1 MTGGAQAAGGDKQLL
16 DTLKKLAAD
25 LYRTRERVK
34 ELEAGEREPIA
45 VVGLGCRYAGGIT
58 GPDRFWDLLSAGT
71 DAMGGFPTDRGWA
84 EWERAYGNPDARAGE
99 EYARVGGFLY
109 DVADFDPGFFGISP
123 REALAMD
130 PQQRILLETAWEA
143 VERAGID
150 PMSLKGSDT
159 GVFVGAS
166 GTAYGSGV
174 GGNGSGAEG
183 YKMTGGLTAV
193 VSGRIS
199 YTLGLTGP
207 AVTIDTACSSSLVAL
222 HLAVRS
228 LRSGECSLA
237 LAGGVEVLVMPDA
250 YIEFSQQGGMAAD
263 GRCKSFAAE
272 ADGIGWGEG
281 AGIIALERL
290 SDARR
295 NGHQVLGV
303 IRGSAV
309 NQDGASNGI
318 TAPNG
323 PSQYRVIHSA
333 LADAGLTAA
342 DVDVVEAHGTGT
354 TLGDPIEAQALLA
367 TYGQA
372 EDRAADRPLWLG
384 SVKSNIGHSG
394 CASGVAGVIK
404 MVLAL
409 QHGVLPKTLFA
420 GNPSPHVDWASGNVR
435 LLSEAVAWPAG
446 EQPRRA
452 GVSAFGVSGTNAH
465 LILEEAPAGSGR
477 PEVVAGAAP
486 RVLSGEG
493 LPAWVVSGQSAAALA
508 GQAGRLREHVT
519 ERPELSVGDVAWSLA
534 TTRSAL
540 EHRAVVLG
548 PDRDGLAAGL
558 TAVAAG
564 QPAPG
569 VVTGSVDAAGVGRTV
584 FVFPGQGS
592 QWVGMGRELAESSP
606 VFAARLA
613 ECAEALAPY
622 VDWQLDDVL
631 AGLHGFEAADVV
643 QPALWAVMVSL
654 AAVWEAAGVAPDA
667 VVGHSQGEIAAAAV
681 AGILSLDDA
690 AKVVALRSK
699 TLKALAGRGG
709 MLSIAEPV
717 AGVRARIAP
726 YGSRLSVAAVN
737 GPSATVVSGDADALR
752 ELADSCGDSPRARMI
767 PVDYAS
773 HSAHVDE
780 LREEILSVLQGITP
794 TEARIPM
801 VSALTGAWLSGPEL
815 DPAYWY
821 ASLRETVE
829 FERAV
834 RILAES
840 GHGAFVE
847 VSPHA
852 VLTGAV
858 GDVVEDV
865 EGSAVVGTLRR
876 EEGGAG
882 RLLTSLAEAYVRG
895 LPVDWA
901 ALLGGGTVVDLP
913 TYAFQRRRYW
923 LGAVASVQAA
933 GPDTSVDDW
942 RYRIVWQAAD
952 AKRAATPSGTWL
964 LVGDGPDREAVA
976 NALTAHGASV
986 VAVAGPEDVDA
997 ALAEGVAGVVSLLAL
1012 DETPL
1017 AEHPSVPGGLAGT
1030 VDLVRV
1036 LVETGVTAPLWVLTR
1051 GAVAVGAGEVTT
1063 SPVQAQVWGLGRA
1076 VGLEHADWWGGLVDL
1091 PPVLDAEA
1099 AARLVGVFADGRED
1113 QVAVRPSGVFLR
1125 RLVRAEARRVESAD
1139 WSPRGTVL
1147 LTGGTGSIGVCIGPW
1162 LAEHGAPRVVLTSRS
1177 GPSAPG
1183 VAALAAAVANGGSA
1197 VEVVSCDLAD
1207 RGQATGLVAWIEAS
1221 GPGLSTVLHS
1231 ANAPYLARVEDTSRE
1246 GLVAALGAKA
1256 AGAVHLDEATAGLG
1270 LDEFVLFS
1278 SISATWGSNDHGAYA
1293 AGNAFLDALAEDRR
1307 ARSLPGTSIAWGV
1320 WNTRD
1325 WDAVDAVMDQAP
1337 GRVTPQ
1343 RLLRQGMNF
1352 LDTQRALTALGEIL
1366 ADDET
1371 FIALA
1376 DVEWQKF
1383 APVFTAARPRPLLD
1397 TIPEARAETAAAT
1410 AADERGEFA
1419 SRLAGLSAA
1428 ERRRS
1433 VVELVRSHAAAVLG
1447 HDSADEIVATRAFRE
1462 LGFDSL
1468 TAVELR
1474 NRLNTACGLRLP
1486 STVVFDHPSA
1496 SVLAEEILSALFGAE
1511 GPGQVVAVAAAPSEP
1526 IAIVGMACRYP
1537 GGVRSPEELWDLI
1550 AAGGDAISGF
1560 PADRGWDA
1568 EALFDADADAEGSTY
1583 VVEGGFLSGAGEFDA
1598 GFFGISPR
1606 EALAMDPQQRL
1617 LLETSWEAVERA
1629 GIDPQTLHGS
1639 ATGVFIGAAPSGYFG
1654 AVGDEAGVQA
1664 HLITGNALSVLSGRI
1679 AYSLGLV
1686 GPAMTVDTACSSS
1699 LVALHQAT
1707 QALRSGECTV
1717 ALAGGVTVMAD
1728 PGEFVGFSRL
1738 RALSSDGRCKAFGD
1752 GADGMGI
1759 GEGVGMLVLER
1770 LSDARRN
1777 GHQVLGVLR
1786 GSAVNQDGASNGLS
1800 APNGPSQQ
1808 RVILSALANAQLSAS
1823 DVDAVEAHG
1832 TGTTLGDPIEAGALL
1847 ATYGQGRA
1855 GDRPLWLGS
1864 VKSNIGHAQ
1873 QAAGV
1878 AGVIKM
1884 VMALRHGVLPKTLHA
1899 EQPSSH
1905 VDWDLGN
1912 VRLLQEQVEW
1922 PAGER
1927 PRRAGVSA
1935 FGISGTNVHVIVEEA
1950 PAAVETASEPGPA
1963 LPALPELPVLTGG
1976 TSVWRVSG
1984 RSAVALAGQAGRLRE
1999 HVLARPEL
2007 SVGDVA
2013 WSLATTRSV
2022 FEQRAVVLGGER
2034 SELAAGLAAVATGQ
2048 PAPGVV
2054 TGGLAPGGVGRTVF
2068 VFPGQGSQW
2077 VGMGRELAES
2087 SPVFAAR
2094 LAECAEALAPYVDWQ
2109 LDDVLAGRHGF
2120 EAADV
2125 VQPALW
2131 AVMVSL
2137 AAVWK
2142 AAGVAP
2148 DAVVGHSQ
2156 GEIAAAAVSG
2166 ILSLEDAAKVVA
2178 LRSRTLKTLAG
2189 RGGMLSIAEP
2199 VDGVRARIAPYG
2211 ARLSVAAV
2219 NGPSATVVSGDADA
2233 LRELADSCG
2242 DSPRARMIPVDYAS
2256 HSAHVDELREEIL
2269 SVLEGIRPREAQVPM
2284 ISALTGEWLSGSEL
2298 DPAYW
2303 YASLRETV
2311 EFERAVRLLGESG
2324 HGVFLEVS
2332 PHPVLTPAI
2341 GDALEALSPVV
2352 VGTLRRDEGGADRL
2366 LTSFAEAYVQ
2376 GATVDWVSVLAGG
2389 STVDLPTY
2397 AFQHRHYWPEAVA
2410 EASEGSVIDAEF
2422 WAAVEGGDA
2431 DGLAAALNIDGDR
2444 LGEVLPALADYRRRG
2459 QADAA
2464 VADWRYRVSWA
2475 PVSESGGVLTGTW
2488 LLVGES
2494 PDAAAV
2500 AAALESHGATVVR
2513 TAVDAVGE
2521 AVAACSDL
2529 SGVLSLLALDES
2541 PEEAFPWVSRGGAD
2555 TLALIRTLDRAGV
2568 VAPLW
2573 VVTQGAVGAVAGD
2586 VVRPVQ
2592 AQVWGLGAVAALELA
2607 GRWGGLID
2615 LPAAVDARTG
2625 ARLASV
2631 LAGVEDQVAVRAGG
2645 VVARR
2650 LVRAGRPVVREAWSP
2665 RGSVLVTGGTSGVGA
2680 ITAQWVADRGAS
2692 RVVLTS
2698 RSGPG
2703 AAGVAELAASIAAR
2717 GSAVDV
2723 VACDIA
2729 DRASVA
2735 EVLDR
2740 IDAAGPVLSSVV
2752 HSAGVG
2758 DRRPVEEI
2766 EPSDLSWLLSAKVGG
2781 AVVLDELTAGRDL
2794 DSFVL
2799 FSSGAGVWGSGALA
2813 GYAAANAH
2821 LDALVEDR
2829 RSRGLVASSVA
2840 WGLWAGV
2847 GMAASSGGD
2856 RLREFGMEGID
2867 GRRGMLALGQ
2877 VLDAGEGAMVVA
2889 GFDWPQFVPTYTLHR
2904 PSRLLADL
2912 PEVRAVL
2919 AAEAAVEST
2928 TEEVGEW
2935 ASRLAGMPAAEQ
2947 RQVLTDLVRGHA
2959 AAVLGH
2965 ESADDVLPQR
2975 AFKELGFDSVGAV
2988 ELRNRL
2994 SKVLGVRL
3002 VSTMVFDHPNAAAVA
3017 DYVRGEL
3024 VGADEQTVQR
3034 DGAVQV
3040 VAAAIG
3046 EPIAIVGMGC
3056 RYPGGAVGPEQF
3068 WSMVASGTD
3077 TIGGFPTDRGWD
3089 AYEEEFGKGQE
3100 YRRQGGF
3107 VHDAAE
3113 FDAGF
3118 FGISPREALSM
3129 DPQQRLLLETS
3140 WEAIEHG
3147 GIDPKSLHG
3156 SATGVFVG
3164 ANFSGYSSVL
3174 PVEDTSLD
3182 GYRLIG
3188 NVTAVHSGRISYCL
3202 GLTGPA
3208 LTVDTACSSSLV
3220 AMHQAVQALR
3230 AGECSMALA
3239 GGVAVMVSPAAFME
3253 FAQQGGMASSG
3264 RSKAFSDEADGIGWG
3279 EGAGMVLLERL
3290 SDARRNGHQ
3299 VLAVIR
3305 GSAANQDGA
3314 SNGLAAPNGPSQR
3327 RVIRAA
3333 LANAQLSAAD
3343 VDVVE
3348 AHGTGTTLGDPIEAQ
3363 ALLATYGQA
3372 EDRAADRPLWLG
3384 SVKSNIG
3391 HSQCAAGVA
3400 GVIKMVMALRHE
3412 VLPKTLHA
3420 DEPSSHVD
3428 WETGN
3433 VRLLQEAVE
3442 WPAGGRPRRA
3452 GVSAFGVSGTNV
3464 HLIVEE
3470 APVAAVEAERPAEQ
3484 PAPEVLGTAPSV
3496 WTVSGQSV
3504 AALAGQAGRLRE
3516 HVLARPELSVGD
3528 VAWSLATARAAL
3540 EHRAVVLGGERSE
3553 LAAGLVAVATGQPAS
3568 GVVTGSV
3575 APGGVGRTVFVFPG
3589 QGSQWVGM
3597 GRELAEA
3604 SPVFAAKLAECAAAL
3619 APYVDWQLDD
3629 VLAGLHGF
3637 EAADVVQPA
3646 LWAVMVSLAAVWEAA
3661 GVAPDAVVG
3670 HSQGEIAAAAVA
3682 GILSLD
3688 DAAKVVA
3695 LRSKTLKAL
3704 AGRGGM
3710 LSIAEPVEGVRA
3722 RIAPYGARL
3731 SVAAVNGP
3739 SATVVSGD
3747 ADALRELADSCGD
3760 SPRARMIPVDY
3771 ASHSAHVDELREEIL
3786 AVLQGITPTE
3796 ARIPMV
3802 SALTGA
3808 WLSGPEMDPDYWY
3821 ASLRET
3827 VEFERA
3833 VRILGASGHGVFVE
3847 VSPHAVLTG
3856 AVGDVVEDVDG
3867 SVVVGTLRRED
3878 GGAERLLSSF
3888 AEAYV
3893 QGAPVD
3899 WATVLGGGESV
3910 GLPTY
3915 AFQRQRFWPEP
3926 RTPQRARASVDDWRY
3941 RITWQPATGS
3951 GPAVLSGTWLLV
3963 GDAADAGVV
3972 AEALA
3977 SCGAE
3982 VVRTT
3987 LAGLDEAVAGADVQG
4002 VVSLLALDES
4012 LDAEFGWV
4020 PRGSADTLDLVQ
4032 ALGRAG
4038 VTAPLWV
4045 LTRGAVQA
4053 VAGEVTTNPIQT
4065 QVWGLG
4071 RAVGLEHAD
4080 RWGGLVDLPPVVDAD
4095 AAARLV
4101 GVLAD
4106 GSEDQVAVRPSGVFL
4121 RRLVRAE
4128 ARRVESAGWSPR
4140 GTVLLTGGTGSI
4152 GVCIGPWLAEHRAP
4166 RVVLTSR
4173 SGPSAHGVAALAAAV
4188 ANGGSAVE
4196 VVSCDLTERA
4206 QVAAMVAW
4214 IENTGPGL
4222 STVLHS
4228 ANTPYLS
4235 RVEHTDHEGLAAALG
4250 AKAAGA
4256 TYLDEATAD
4265 LGIDEFVMFSSI
4277 SATWGSNDHAAYAA
4291 GNSFLDGLAEDR
4303 RGRGLPGTSI
4313 AWGVWNTRDWDAV
4326 DAVMDQAPGRVT
4338 PHRLLRQGMNF
4349 LDTQRAL
4356 TALGEVLADDETFI
4370 AVADVEW
4377 EKFAPVFTAARPRP
4391 LLDTIP
4397 EAQEDTAPGRP
4408 VDDQRSEFAARLA
4421 GLSAAERRRTVVELV
4436 RTQAAA
4442 VLGHESADEIVASR
4456 AFRELGFDSL
4466 TAVDLRNRLNAAV
4479 GVRLPSTVIF
4489 DHPSASAL
4497 ADEILAALFGS
4508 VSEETAPVVV
4518 QPASTDPIAIV
4529 GMACRYPGGVR
4540 TPEELWDLL
4549 AAGGDAISGFP
4560 ADRGWDVEG
4569 LFDPDPDAEG
4579 STYVIEGGFLGG
4591 AGEFDA
4597 GFFGI
4602 SPREAMAMD
4611 PQQRLLLETS
4621 WEAVERAGIDPKS
4634 LHGSATGVFIGAA
4647 ASGYIG
4653 VLGDE
4658 AEAQAHLI
4666 TGNALSVLSGR
4677 VSYTLGLNGP
4687 AVTVD
4692 TACSSS
4698 LVAMHQAV
4706 QALRSGECTVALAGG
4721 VTVMADP
4728 GEFVSFSR
4736 LRALSADGRCKAFG
4750 EGADG
4755 MGMGEGVG
4763 MLVLERLSDAR
4774 RNGHRVLGVV
4784 RGSAINQD
4792 GASNGLTAPNGPA
4805 QRRVIRAALASAQL
4819 SAADVD
4825 VVEAHGTGT
4834 ELGDPIEAG
4843 ALLATYGQERFED
4856 RPLWLGSVKSNIGH
4870 AQQAAGVAGVIKMVM
4885 ALRHGVLPKTLH
4897 ADEPSSHVD
4906 WETGNVR
4913 LLQDEVAWPAGE
4925 RPRRAGVS
4933 AFGISG
4939 TNAHVI
4945 IEEAPAEADT
4955 PVDSDGGN
4963 VVPVLSGGVPAWV
4976 LSGRDT
4982 EALAGQAGRLREHVL
4997 ARPELS
5003 VGDVAW
5009 SLATTRAALEHRAVV
5024 LGGERSEF
5032 AERLAAVATGQP
5044 AAGVVTGSVA
5054 PGGVGRTVFVFPGQG
5069 SQWVGMGRELAASSP
5084 VFAAKLAECA
5094 EALAPYVDWQ
5104 LDDVLAGLHG
5114 FEAADV
5120 VQPALWAVMVS
5131 LAAVWEAAGVAPDA
5145 VVGHSQGEIAAAA
5158 VAGILSLGDA
5168 AKVVALRSKTLKA
5181 LAGRGGMLS
5190 IAEPVDGVRAR
5201 IASYG
5206 SRLSVA
5212 AVNGPSATVV
5222 SGDADALRELADSCG
5237 DSPRA
5242 RMIPVDYASHS
5253 AHVDELREEI
5263 LSVLQGI
5270 APSEARI
5277 PMVSALTGAWLSG
5290 PELDPDYWYAS
5301 LRETVEFERAVRL
5314 LGESGHGVFLEVSP
5328 HPVLTPAIGDALEA
5342 LSPVVAGTLR
5352 REEGGAQRLL
5362 TSFAEVYAQGLPVD
5376 WAAVLGRGSTVDL
5389 PTYAFR
5395 HRHYWPEAD
5404 RKRADVTVAT
5414 GAEAGFW
5421 TAVESG
5427 DVTALADLLGV
5438 DPADAALG
5446 ALTDWR
5452 RRERA
5457 GSAVA
5462 DWRYRVSWAPVSESG
5477 AVLTGTWLLVGD
5489 GTDAAAVAE
5498 VLDLPGARVVRST
5511 PDGVAAAVAACSD
5524 LRGVV
5529 SLLALD
5535 ESPEEAFPLVPGG
5548 LAATVALVQELG
5560 RLGVSAPLWVV
5571 TRGAVGAVAG
5581 DAVRPV
5587 QAQVWGLGAVAAL
5600 ELAGR
5605 WGGLIDLPAAVDARV
5620 GARLASVLVG
5630 DEDQVAVRAGGVA
5643 ARRLVRAGRPAVREA
5658 WSPRGSVLVTGG
5670 TSGVGAITAQ
5680 WVADRGASRVVLT
5693 SRSGPGAAG
5702 VAELAASI
5710 AARGSAVEVVSC
5722 DIADRASVAEVL
5734 DRIDAAGPVLSSVV
5748 HSAGVGDRRPVEE
5761 IEPSDLS
5768 WLLSAKV
5775 GGALVLDELTAGR
5788 DLDAFVLFS
5797 SGAGVWGSGG
5807 LGGYAAANA
5816 HLDALVEDRRSRGLV
5831 ASSVAWGLWAGVGM
5845 AASSGGDRLREFGM
5859 EGIDGR
5865 RGMLALGQVLDAGEG
5880 AMVVA
5885 GFDWP
5890 QFVPTYTLH
5899 RASRLLADL
5908 PEVREALAAEAGTT
5922 TTEEVSAWAGRLA
5935 GMPAAERR
5943 QVLTDLVRGH
5953 AAAVLGYDSADD
5965 VLPQRAFK
5973 ELGFDSVGAVE
5984 LRNRLSKA
5992 LGIRLASTMVFDHP
6006 NATALAEQILRE
6018 FMPEQAAP
6026 EGDADEL
6033 ALREAIA
6040 AIPLARIR
6048 QAGLLDLLLQLA
6060 DPAQDNGADSRTDTE
6075 SIDGMDA
6082 EDLIRIALDGKDS

>member
-1 MTGGAQAAGGDKQLL
+1 
-16 DTLKKLAAD
+16 
-25 LYRTRERVK
+25 
-34 ELEAGEREPIA
+34 
-45 VVGLGCRYAGGIT
+45 
-58 GPDRFWDLLSAGT
+58 
-71 DAMGGFPTDRGWA
+71 
-84 EWERAYGNPDARAGE
+84 
-99 EYARVGGFLY
+99 
-109 DVADFDPGFFGISP
+109 
-123 REALAMD
+123 
-130 PQQRILLETAWEA
+130 
-143 VERAGID
+143 
-150 PMSLKGSDT
+150 MS
-159 GVFVGAS
+159 V
-166 GTAYGSGV
+166 
-174 GGNGSGAEG
+174 
-183 YKMTGGLTAV
+183 
-193 VSGRIS
+193 
-199 YTLGLTGP
+199 
-207 AVTIDTACSSSLVAL
+207 
-222 HLAVRS
+222 
-228 LRSGECSLA
+228 
-237 LAGGVEVLVMPDA
+237 
-250 YIEFSQQGGMAAD
+250 
-263 GRCKSFAAE
+263 
-272 ADGIGWGEG
+272 
-281 AGIIALERL
+281 
-290 SDARR
+290 
-295 NGHQVLGV
+295 
-303 IRGSAV
+303 
-309 NQDGASNGI
+309 
-318 TAPNG
+318 
-323 PSQYRVIHSA
+323 
-333 LADAGLTAA
+333 
-342 DVDVVEAHGTGT
+342 
-354 TLGDPIEAQALLA
+354 
-367 TYGQA
+367 
-372 EDRAADRPLWLG
+372 
-384 SVKSNIGHSG
+384 
-394 CASGVAGVIK
+394 
-404 MVLAL
+404 
-409 QHGVLPKTLFA
+409 
-420 GNPSPHVDWASGNVR
+420 
-435 LLSEAVAWPAG
+435 
-446 EQPRRA
+446 
-452 GVSAFGVSGTNAH
+452 
-465 LILEEAPAGSGR
+465 
-477 PEVVAGAAP
+477 
-486 RVLSGEG
+486 
-493 LPAWVVSGQSAAALA
+493 
-508 GQAGRLREHVT
+508 
-519 ERPELSVGDVAWSLA
+519 
-534 TTRSAL
+534 
-540 EHRAVVLG
+540 
-548 PDRDGLAAGL
+548 
-558 TAVAAG
+558 
-564 QPAPG
+564 
-569 VVTGSVDAAGVGRTV
+569 
-584 FVFPGQGS
+584 
-592 QWVGMGRELAESSP
+592 
-606 VFAARLA
+606 
-613 ECAEALAPY
+613 
-622 VDWQLDDVL
+622 
-631 AGLHGFEAADVV
+631 
-643 QPALWAVMVSL
+643 
-654 AAVWEAAGVAPDA
+654 
-667 VVGHSQGEIAAAAV
+667 
-681 AGILSLDDA
+681 
-690 AKVVALRSK
+690 
-699 TLKALAGRGG
+699 
-709 MLSIAEPV
+709 AEPV
-717 AGVRARIAP
+717 AGVRARIAS
-726 YGSRLSVAAVN
+726 YGPRLSVAAVN

-780 LREEILSVLQGITP
+780 LREEILSVLQGIAP
-794 TEARIPM
+794 SEARIPM

-829 FERAV
+829 FDRAV
-834 RILAES
+834 RILA
-840 GHGAFVE
+840 
-847 VSPHA
+847 
-852 VLTGAV
+852 
-858 GDVVEDV
+858 
-865 EGSAVVGTLRR
+865 
-876 EEGGAG
+876 
-882 RLLTSLAEAYVRG
+882 
-895 LPVDWA
+895 
-901 ALLGGGTVVDLP
+901 
-913 TYAFQRRRYW
+913 
-923 LGAVASVQAA
+923 
-933 GPDTSVDDW
+933 
-942 RYRIVWQAAD
+942 D
-952 AKRAATPSGTWL
+952 A
-964 LVGDGPDREAVA
+964 
-976 NALTAHGASV
+976 
-986 VAVAGPEDVDA
+986 
-997 ALAEGVAGVVSLLAL
+997 
-1012 DETPL
+1012 
-1017 AEHPSVPGGLAGT
+1017 
-1030 VDLVRV
+1030 
-1036 LVETGVTAPLWVLTR
+1036 
-1051 GAVAVGAGEVTT
+1051 
-1063 SPVQAQVWGLGRA
+1063 
-1076 VGLEHADWWGGLVDL
+1076 
-1091 PPVLDAEA
+1091 
-1099 AARLVGVFADGRED
+1099 
-1113 QVAVRPSGVFLR
+1113 
-1125 RLVRAEARRVESAD
+1125 
-1139 WSPRGTVL
+1139 
-1147 LTGGTGSIGVCIGPW
+1147 
-1162 LAEHGAPRVVLTSRS
+1162 
-1177 GPSAPG
+1177 
-1183 VAALAAAVANGGSA
+1183 
-1197 VEVVSCDLAD
+1197 
-1207 RGQATGLVAWIEAS
+1207 
-1221 GPGLSTVLHS
+1221 
-1231 ANAPYLARVEDTSRE
+1231 
-1246 GLVAALGAKA
+1246 
-1256 AGAVHLDEATAGLG
+1256 
-1270 LDEFVLFS
+1270 
-1278 SISATWGSNDHGAYA
+1278 
-1293 AGNAFLDALAEDRR
+1293 
-1307 ARSLPGTSIAWGV
+1307 
-1320 WNTRD
+1320 
-1325 WDAVDAVMDQAP
+1325 
-1337 GRVTPQ
+1337 
-1343 RLLRQGMNF
+1343 
-1352 LDTQRALTALGEIL
+1352 
-1366 ADDET
+1366 
-1371 FIALA
+1371 
-1376 DVEWQKF
+1376 
-1383 APVFTAARPRPLLD
+1383 
-1397 TIPEARAETAAAT
+1397 
-1410 AADERGEFA
+1410 
-1419 SRLAGLSAA
+1419 
-1428 ERRRS
+1428 
-1433 VVELVRSHAAAVLG
+1433 
-1447 HDSADEIVATRAFRE
+1447 
-1462 LGFDSL
+1462 
-1468 TAVELR
+1468 
-1474 NRLNTACGLRLP
+1474 
-1486 STVVFDHPSA
+1486 
-1496 SVLAEEILSALFGAE
+1496 
-1511 GPGQVVAVAAAPSEP
+1511 
-1526 IAIVGMACRYP
+1526 
-1537 GGVRSPEELWDLI
+1537 
-1550 AAGGDAISGF
+1550 
-1560 PADRGWDA
+1560 
-1568 EALFDADADAEGSTY
+1568 
-1583 VVEGGFLSGAGEFDA
+1583 
-1598 GFFGISPR
+1598 
-1606 EALAMDPQQRL
+1606 
-1617 LLETSWEAVERA
+1617 
-1629 GIDPQTLHGS
+1629 
-1639 ATGVFIGAAPSGYFG
+1639 
-1654 AVGDEAGVQA
+1654 
-1664 HLITGNALSVLSGRI
+1664 
-1679 AYSLGLV
+1679 
-1686 GPAMTVDTACSSS
+1686 
-1699 LVALHQAT
+1699 
-1707 QALRSGECTV
+1707 
-1717 ALAGGVTVMAD
+1717 
-1728 PGEFVGFSRL
+1728 
-1738 RALSSDGRCKAFGD
+1738 
-1752 GADGMGI
+1752 
-1759 GEGVGMLVLER
+1759 
-1770 LSDARRN
+1770 
-1777 GHQVLGVLR
+1777 
-1786 GSAVNQDGASNGLS
+1786 
-1800 APNGPSQQ
+1800 
-1808 RVILSALANAQLSAS
+1808 
-1823 DVDAVEAHG
+1823 
-1832 TGTTLGDPIEAGALL
+1832 
-1847 ATYGQGRA
+1847 
-1855 GDRPLWLGS
+1855 
-1864 VKSNIGHAQ
+1864 
-1873 QAAGV
+1873 
-1878 AGVIKM
+1878 
-1884 VMALRHGVLPKTLHA
+1884 
-1899 EQPSSH
+1899 
-1905 VDWDLGN
+1905 
-1912 VRLLQEQVEW
+1912 
-1922 PAGER
+1922 
-1927 PRRAGVSA
+1927 
-1935 FGISGTNVHVIVEEA
+1935 
-1950 PAAVETASEPGPA
+1950 
-1963 LPALPELPVLTGG
+1963 
-1976 TSVWRVSG
+1976 
-1984 RSAVALAGQAGRLRE
+1984 
-1999 HVLARPEL
+1999 
-2007 SVGDVA
+2007 
-2013 WSLATTRSV
+2013 
-2022 FEQRAVVLGGER
+2022 
-2034 SELAAGLAAVATGQ
+2034 
-2048 PAPGVV
+2048 
-2054 TGGLAPGGVGRTVF
+2054 
-2068 VFPGQGSQW
+2068 
-2077 VGMGRELAES
+2077 
-2087 SPVFAAR
+2087 
-2094 LAECAEALAPYVDWQ
+2094 
-2109 LDDVLAGRHGF
+2109 
-2120 EAADV
+2120 
-2125 VQPALW
+2125 
-2131 AVMVSL
+2131 
-2137 AAVWK
+2137 
-2142 AAGVAP
+2142 
-2148 DAVVGHSQ
+2148 
-2156 GEIAAAAVSG
+2156 
-2166 ILSLEDAAKVVA
+2166 
-2178 LRSRTLKTLAG
+2178 
-2189 RGGMLSIAEP
+2189 
-2199 VDGVRARIAPYG
+2199 
-2211 ARLSVAAV
+2211 
-2219 NGPSATVVSGDADA
+2219 
-2233 LRELADSCG
+2233 
-2242 DSPRARMIPVDYAS
+2242 
-2256 HSAHVDELREEIL
+2256 
-2269 SVLEGIRPREAQVPM
+2269 
-2284 ISALTGEWLSGSEL
+2284 
-2298 DPAYW
+2298 
-2303 YASLRETV
+2303 
-2311 EFERAVRLLGESG
+2311 G

-2341 GDALEALSPVV
+2341 ADSLEERSPVV
-2352 VGTLRRDEGGADRL
+2352 VGTLRRDEGGAQRL
-2366 LTSFAEAYVQ
+2366 LTSFAEAYVR
-2376 GATVDWVSVLAGG
+2376 GLPVDWAGLVGGG

-2397 AFQHRHYWPEAVA
+2397 AFEHRHYWPEAVA
-2410 EASEGSVIDAEF
+2410 EVAEGSVVDAEF

-2431 DGLAAALNIDGDR
+2431 DGLAAVLNIDGDR
-2444 LGEVLPALADYRRRG
+2444 LGEVLPALADWRRRERAG
-2459 QADAA
+2459 SA
-2464 VADWRYRVSWA
+2464 VAGWRYRVSWV
-2475 PVSESGGVLTGTW
+2475 PVSESGGVLAGTW

-2500 AAALESHGATVVR
+2500 AEALESHGATVVR
-2513 TAVDAVGE
+2513 SAPDGVAD

-2529 SGVLSLLALDES
+2529 RGVVSLLALDES
-2541 PEEAFPWVSRGGAD
+2541 PVGAFPLVPGGLAATVALVRELGRLGVS
-2555 TLALIRTLDRAGV
+2555 
-2568 VAPLW
+2568 APLW
-2573 VVTQGAVGAVAGD
+2573 VVTRGAVGAVAGD

-2607 GRWGGLID
+2607 GRWGGLVD
-2615 LPAAVDARTG
+2615 LPAVVDARVG
-2625 ARLASV
+2625 ARLVSV
-2631 LAGVEDQVAVRAGG
+2631 LVGDEDQVAVRAGG

-2650 LVRAGRPVVREAWSP
+2650 LVRAGRPVVGEVWSP

-2717 GSAVDV
+2717 GSAVQV
-2723 VACDIA
+2723 VACDVA

-2735 EVLDR
+2735 GLLDS
-2740 IDAAGPVLSSVV
+2740 IDATGPALSSVV

-2766 EPSDLSWLLSAKVGG
+2766 EPSDLYGLLSAKVGG
-2781 AVVLDELTAGRDL
+2781 AMVLDELTVGRDL
-2794 DSFVL
+2794 DAFVL
-2799 FSSGAGVWGSGALA
+2799 FSSGAGVWGSGGLG

-2840 WGLWAGV
+2840 WGLWSGV
-2847 GMAASSGGD
+2847 GMAASSGGE

-2889 GFDWPQFVPTYTLHR
+2889 GFDWSQFVPTYTLHR
-2904 PSRLLADL
+2904 ASRLLADL

-2919 AAEAAVEST
+2919 AAEAAVESA

-2935 ASRLAGMPAAEQ
+2935 AGRLAGMPVAEQ

-2994 SKVLGVRL
+2994 SKVLGVKL
-3002 VSTMVFDHPNAAAVA
+3002 ASTMVFDHPNATALA
-3017 DYVRGEL
+3017 DYLRGEL
-3024 VGADEQTVQR
+3024 VGTAGQTAQA

-3412 VLPKTLHA
+3412 VLPKTLFA

-3428 WETGN
+3428 WEAGN
-3433 VRLLQEAVE
+3433 VRLLQEAVQ
-3442 WPAGGRPRRA
+3442 WPSGGRPRRA

-3470 APVAAVEAERPAEQ
+3470 APAAAVEAVRPAEQ

-3496 WTVSGQSV
+3496 WTVSGRSA

-3516 HVLARPELSVGD
+3516 HVVARPELPVGD
-3528 VAWSLATARAAL
+3528 VAWSLATTRAAL
-3540 EHRAVVLGGERSE
+3540 EHRAVVLGGERGE
-3553 LAAGLVAVATGQPAS
+3553 LAAGLAAVATGQPAA

-3575 APGGVGRTVFVFPG
+3575 AAAGVGRTVFVFPG

-3597 GRELAEA
+3597 GRELAES
-3604 SPVFAAKLAECAAAL
+3604 SPVFAARLAECAEAL
-3619 APYVDWQLDD
+3619 APHVDWQLDD
-3629 VLAGLHGF
+3629 VLAGRHGF

-3661 GVAPDAVVG
+3661 GVAPDAVLG

-3710 LSIAEPVEGVRA
+3710 LSVAEPVDGVRA
-3722 RIAPYGARL
+3722 RIAPYGSRL
-3731 SVAAVNGP
+3731 SIAAVNGP

-3747 ADALRELADSCGD
+3747 ADALRELAESCGD

-3786 AVLQGITPTE
+3786 SVLQGIAPTE

-3808 WLSGPEMDPDYWY
+3808 WLSGPEMGADYWF

-3856 AVGDVVEDVDG
+3856 AVGDVVEDVEG
-3867 SVVVGTLRRED
+3867 SVVVGTLRREE
-3878 GGAERLLSSF
+3878 GGAERLLTSL

-3899 WATVLGGGESV
+3899 WATVLGGGERV

-3926 RTPQRARASVDDWRY
+3926 RTPQRARALVDDWRY

-3951 GPAVLSGTWLLV
+3951 GPAVLSGPWLLV
-3963 GDAADAGVV
+3963 GDAPDAGVI

-3982 VVRTT
+3982 AVRTT
-3987 LAGLDEAVAGADVQG
+3987 LAGLDAAIAGAGADVQG

-4012 LDAEFGWV
+4012 PDAEFGWV

-4045 LTRGAVQA
+4045 LTRGAVQ
-4053 VAGEVTTNPIQT
+4053 VTDGEVTTSPIQT

-4071 RAVGLEHAD
+4071 RTVGLEHAD

-4101 GVLAD
+4101 GVFAD
-4106 GSEDQVAVRPSGVFL
+4106 GGEDQVAVRPSGVFL

-4128 ARRVESAGWSPR
+4128 ARRVEPEGWSPR

-4152 GVCIGPWLAEHRAP
+4152 GVCIGPWLAEHGAP

-4206 QVAAMVAW
+4206 QVTAMVSW

-4235 RVEHTDHEGLAAALG
+4235 RVEHTGHEGLAAALG

-4256 TYLDEATAD
+4256 VHLDEATAD

-4303 RGRGLPGTSI
+4303 RARGLPGTSI

-4349 LDTQRAL
+4349 LDTERAL

-4397 EAQEDTAPGRP
+4397 EAQEDTAPRT
-4408 VDDQRSEFAARLA
+4408 VDEQRSEFAARLA
-4421 GLSAAERRRTVVELV
+4421 GLPVAERRRSVVELV

-4442 VLGHESADEIVASR
+4442 VLGHDSADEIVATR

-4508 VSEETAPVVV
+4508 DSDEDQTVTAAAV
-4518 QPASTDPIAIV
+4518 STDPIAIV

-4540 TPEELWDLL
+4540 SPEELWDLI

-4560 ADRGWDVEG
+4560 ADRGWDVDA

-4579 STYVIEGGFLGG
+4579 STYVVEGGFLSG

-4774 RNGHRVLGVV
+4774 RNGHQVLGVV

-4834 ELGDPIEAG
+4834 ELGDPIEAQ
-4843 ALLATYGQERFED
+4843 ALLATYGQAEDRAAD

-4885 ALRHGVLPKTLH
+4885 ALRAGVLPKTLH

-4913 LLQDEVAWPAGE
+4913 LLQDAVQWPAGE

-4945 IEEAPAEADT
+4945 IEEAPVEAEA
-4955 PVDSDGGN
+4955 PVDSDSGS
-4963 VVPVLSGGVPAWV
+4963 VVPVLSGDVPAWV

-4997 ARPELS
+4997 ARPELP

-5024 LGGERSEF
+5024 LGGERGEF

-5054 PGGVGRTVFVFPGQG
+5054 AAGVGRTVFVFPGQG
-5069 SQWVGMGRELAASSP
+5069 SQWVGMGRELAESSP
-5084 VFAAKLAECA
+5084 VFAARLAECA

-5104 LDDVLAGLHG
+5104 LDDVLAGRHG

-5158 VAGILSLGDA
+5158 VAGILSLDDA
-5168 AKVVALRSKTLKA
+5168 AKVVALRSRTLKV

-5222 SGDADALRELADSCG
+5222 SGDADALRELAESCG

-5263 LSVLQGI
+5263 LAVLQGI
-5270 APSEARI
+5270 TPTEAQI

-5290 PELDPDYWYAS
+5290 PELDPAYWYAS

-5328 HPVLTPAIGDALEA
+5328 HPVLTPAIADSLEER
-5342 LSPVVAGTLR
+5342 SPVVVGTLR
-5352 REEGGAQRLL
+5352 RDEGGAQRLL
-5362 TSFAEVYAQGLPVD
+5362 TSLAEVYAQGLPVD

-5462 DWRYRVSWAPVSESG
+5462 GWRYRVSWVPVSESG
-5477 AVLTGTWLLVGD
+5477 GVLAGTWLLVGESPD
-5489 GTDAAAVAE
+5489 VAAVAE
-5498 VLDLPGARVVRST
+5498 ALESHGATVVRSA
-5511 PDGVAAAVAACSD
+5511 PDGVADVVAACSD

-5529 SLLALD
+5529 SLLALE
-5535 ESPEEAFPLVPGG
+5535 ESPVGAFPLVPGG
-5548 LAATVALVQELG
+5548 LAATVALVRELG

-5605 WGGLIDLPAAVDARV
+5605 WGGLIDLPAAVDART

-5630 DEDQVAVRAGGVA
+5630 DEDQVAVRAGGVV
-5643 ARRLVRAGRPAVREA
+5643 ARRLVRAGRPVVREV

-5710 AARGSAVEVVSC
+5710 AARGSAVQVVAC
-5722 DIADRASVAEVL
+5722 DVADRASVAGLL
-5734 DRIDAAGPVLSSVV
+5734 DSIDATGPVLSSVV

-5761 IEPSDLS
+5761 IEPSDLYG
-5768 WLLSAKV
+5768 LLSAKV
-5775 GGALVLDELTAGR
+5775 GGAMVLDELTAGR

-5831 ASSVAWGLWAGVGM
+5831 ASSVAWGLWSGVGM
-5845 AASSGGDRLREFGM
+5845 AASSGGERLREFGM

-5885 GFDWP
+5885 GFDWS

-5908 PEVREALAAEAGTT
+5908 PEVRAVLAAEAAVESA
-5922 TTEEVSAWAGRLA
+5922 TEEVGEWAGRLA
-5935 GMPAAERR
+5935 GMPVAEQR

-5953 AAAVLGYDSADD
+5953 AAAVLGHESADD

-5984 LRNRLSKA
+5984 LRNRLSKV
-5992 LGIRLASTMVFDHP
+5992 LGVKLASTMVFDHP

-6018 FMPEQAAP
+6018 FIPEQAAP
-6026 EGDADEL
+6026 EGDSDEL
-6033 ALREAIA
+6033 ALREAIS

-6060 DPAQDNGADSRTDTE
+6060 DPAQDNGAGSRTDAE